1 MIAGAVPA
9 AKETATPGQAAE
21 LAARYME
28 EGASASDAAKRAAA
42 ETGVKKGEIYR
53 LIAR

>member
-1 MIAGAVPA
+1 MSMEVHNPFLLQKG
-9 AKETATPGQAAE
+9 GQAAE